1 MRRKYGL
8 ALGIVIA
15 LLFGALAL
23 FFGLRSSVNRRAVPT
38 TYSVSPQ
45 GCKALFLVMEK
56 LKLPVGRLRKPF
68 TRLSDAGTVLI
79 VIDPRSKG
87 PGKRE
92 VKKLD
97 AWIRKGNALL
107 LFEAFR
113 NWDFRRDTRSVKKR
127 RKKRP
132 RVRISNRIGR
142 SLGLNLE
149 KIPHALKQKVP
160 IAFPGVEE
168 IRSLEVT
175 GRARWTKLSKEWDVL
190 AKDES
195 GPVVVTRK
203 FGAGRVVAVSDPRLP
218 SNKNLGREDNLRFML
233 AAALDGRRPK
243 KILFDE
249 YHHGYVFAES
259 LSGYLGAS
267 VFLWIFIQA
276 LLGALLFFYS
286 QRARLSGRFRSLAG
300 AKGRSSLEYVASMA
314 NIFESCGA
322 SSAALEAILKRF
334 LGRLSRRIGI
344 SPRSLESNSAGKI
357 RWDHRGAPEDAARL
371 IADCRRAI
379 RADEP
384 PDRALVLARRLGAA
398 GARMDRGRPMPLQ
411 KVR

>member
-1 MRRKYGL
+1 MRGKYGL
-8 ALGIVIA
+8 ALGIVVA
-15 LLFGALAL
+15 LLIGTLAL
-23 FFGLRSSVNRRAVPT
+23 FFGLRSSVNRRPVPT

-79 VIDPRSKG
+79 VIDPLTKH

-92 VKKLD
+92 VKRLSD
-97 AWIRKGNALL
+97 WIRKGNALL
-107 LFEAFR
+107 LFEGFGR
-113 NWDFRRDTRSVKKR
+113 GDSWTDTRSAKKR
-127 RKKRP
+127 RKKRF
-132 RVRISNRIGR
+132 RARISNRIGR
-142 SLGLNLE
+142 SLGLHLE
-149 KIPHALKQKVP
+149 KTPHALKKEMP
-160 IAFPGVEE
+160 ITFPGVDE
-168 IRSLEVT
+168 IRTLEVT

-195 GPVVVTRK
+195 GAVVVTRK
-203 FGAGRVVAVSDPRLP
+203 FGTGRVVAVSDPRLP
-218 SNKNLGREDNLRFML
+218 SNKNLGREDNLRFVL
-233 AAALDGRRPK
+233 AAALEGRRPK

-259 LSGYLGAS
+259 LSRYLGAS

-276 LLGALLFFYS
+276 LVGALLFFYS

-334 LGRLSRRIGI
+334 LGRLARRIGI
-344 SPRSLESNSAGKI
+344 SPRSLESNATAKI

-379 RADEP
+379 RADEA

-398 GARMDRGRPMPLQ
+398 GASMDRVRPSPLQ